1 MAGFDMPQ
9 WFAFL
14 MVFIGGGLGSI
25 SRYGLALLIW
35 PIQGKFPWATFAAN
49 ALACVLLGYW
59 MGLHTGGSLNE
70 QRRLL
75 LTTGFCGGFSTF
87 STFTAESFRLWQ
99 DGRQTE
105 AFMYVAGSLTV
116 CMVCLFLGLK
126 MATLNP

>member
-14 MVFIGGGLGSI
+14 LVFIGGGLGSI

-49 ALACVLLGYW
+49 AFACLLLGYW
-59 MGLHTGGSLNE
+59 MGLHTGGSLTE

-105 AFMYVAGSLTV
+105 AFAYVAGSLTI
-116 CMVCLFLGLK
+116 CLVCLFLGLK